1 MNMFEVCAEAVQ
13 KLLRVKR
20 NVSVAIVSAI
30 IFGIG
35 LFIEA
40 ESRLGSWMDA
50 ITIYVVPFGALLGAV
65 MIYWVLGKR
74 EIHTELNLGAAKPVG
89 KFLSLFQKYIYVI
102 LAVVVFILG
111 ILYGGIG

>member
-89 KFLSLFQKYIYVI
+89 KFFEFVSKYIYVI